1 MKEYSIFQSLIK
13 FFKNKGFAEFMF
25 HNHYSKIDRLS
36 KSVRLGKYIRHIILF
51 LLFVLIISCNN
62 STNNSRTD
70 IDYTDSSSWAYLPDP
85 VYDVDVFFVAPTI
98 FFGDDSTFNMDI
110 TDPELRANFKGAT
123 NMEKGIYDYETN
135 FYAPYYRQAGLNC
148 YRIRGYKYVSND
160 KNVNAAYDLAYHDIS
175 SAFDHYL
182 SISDRDFVLA
192 GFSQGGEM
200 LLRLIKD
207 KFSDKK
213 LQDRLIAAY
222 LIGWRITGDD
232 LKYDH
237 VRPAQSEDDTG
248 VIICIST
255 EAPFVDST
263 IIVPHSTASINPLSW
278 TTDTS
283 YADKSLNKGAV
294 FTDYSGAIV
303 KEIPNLTGA
312 YICPKRGTIKVPDID
327 PDEYP
332 PVLDVFRNGE
342 YHIYDY
348 SFFYRNLQENVK
360 VRIEKKLE

>member
-1 MKEYSIFQSLIK
+1 MLKIK
-13 FFKNKGFAEFMF
+13 KAKVIKLN
-25 HNHYSKIDRLS
+25 
-36 KSVRLGKYIRHIILF
+36 LF
-51 LLFVLIISCNN
+51 LLLLILIISCND
-62 STNNSRTD
+62 STNTNKTE
-70 IDYTDSSSWAYLPDP
+70 IDYSDSSSWAYLPDP
-85 VYDVDVFFVAPTI
+85 VYEVDVFFVAPTI

-110 TDPELRANFKGAT
+110 ADPELRANFKGAT
-123 NMEKGIYDYETN
+123 NMEKGIYDHETN

-148 YRIRGYKYVSND
+148 YRIRGYNYKSDN
-160 KNVNAAYDLAYHDIS
+160 KMVNAAYDLAYRDIS
-175 SAFDHYL
+175 NAFDHYL

-207 KFSDKK
+207 RFSNIK

-222 LIGWRITGDD
+222 LIGWRITADD
-232 LKYDH
+232 LKYEQIK
-237 VRPAQSEDDTG
+237 PAQTEDDIG

-283 YADKSLNKGAV
+283 YADKSLNEGAV
-294 FTDYSGAIV
+294 FTDYSGAVV

-327 PDEYP
+327 PNEYP
-332 PVLDVFRNGE
+332 PVLDVFKKGE

-360 VRIEKKLE
+360 ARIMKSLEE

>member
-1 MKEYSIFQSLIK
+1 MLKIK
-13 FFKNKGFAEFMF
+13 NAKAIKLN
-25 HNHYSKIDRLS
+25 
-36 KSVRLGKYIRHIILF
+36 LF
-51 LLFVLIISCNN
+51 LLFFLLIVGCND
-62 STNNSRTD
+62 STNNSNQD
-70 IDYTDSSSWAYLPDP
+70 IDYSDSSSWAYLPDP
-85 VYDVDVFFVAPTI
+85 VYEVDVFFVAPTI

-110 TDPELRANFKGAT
+110 ADSELRANFTGAT
-123 NMEKGIYDYETN
+123 NMEKGIYDHETN

-148 YRIRGYKYVSND
+148 YRIRGYEYISKNQKVS
-160 KNVNAAYDLAYHDIS
+160 AAYDLAYHDIS
-175 SAFDHYL
+175 NAFDHYL

-207 KFSDKK
+207 KFSNKR
-213 LQDRLIAAY
+213 LQDRMIAAY
-222 LIGWRITGDD
+222 LIGWRITEDD
-232 LKYDH
+232 LKYEQ
-237 VRPAQSEDDTG
+237 VRPAKAEDDTG

-278 TTDTS
+278 ATDTS
-283 YADKSLNKGAV
+283 YADKNLNHGAV
-294 FTDYSGAIV
+294 FTDYSGSVV

-327 PDEYP
+327 PNEYP
-332 PVLDVFRNGE
+332 PILDVFKTGE

-360 VRIEKKLE
+360 IRIGKSLEE